1 MKASTLYSEPRERLG
16 RRLPARTLHLLAD
29 VRRRAG
35 GRGAVLGCFI
45 LKIRLDEGLPIQEDP
60 HATLPSLISIPPINC
75 QSCRSPW
82 TFSSEHRLLHSR
94 ERTFQNLGNQTIA
107 DRRPPHPP
115 WSNKHLW
122 QA

>member
-60 HATLPSLISIPPINC
+60 NATLPSLISIPPINC
-75 QSCRSPW
+75 QSCRSQKCYNMD
-82 TFSSEHRLLHSR
+82 L
-94 ERTFQNLGNQTIA
+94 Q
-107 DRRPPHPP
+107 
-115 WSNKHLW
+115 
-122 QA
+122 